1 MNQHTI
7 SRIAI
12 YVLAIVLII
21 FGVYHF
27 IQPQNMVIW
36 VPDWLPGGSVWVYL
50 VGAAFIATGLSFLS
64 NKMVKYSGYALAIL
78 LFLFVVTI
86 HLPNYLNGGD
96 PELRQVA
103 FINLLK
109 DIALAAFALYVASNA
124 DYRKSLTELD

>member
-27 IQPQNMVIW
+27 MQPQNMVIW

-78 LFLFVVTI
+78 LFLFVITI

-109 DIALAAFALYVASNA
+109 DVALAAFALYIASNA
-124 DYRKSLTELD
+124 DYRKNLTELD